1 MAEGDN
7 VYNLQK
13 RLLELIE
20 NEKIILDEQE
30 NLPGDSLGIY
40 IKDPGMS
47 YPIIGVCK
55 NLCYCEYNSVLAEEL
70 GHHFTS
76 TGTSTALFHH
86 HPGRLTL
93 SKVEESAIRWGTE
106 FALPIPHIIAA
117 IENNISGTIVDI
129 ANELSV
135 TADFL
140 MHRLRILSLTQD
152 YIKINDT
159 YKLVLCNYPNLHVVR
174 DSAQHSILVV

>member
-1 MAEGDN
+1 M
-7 VYNLQK
+7 YNLQK
-13 RLLELIE
+13 RLLELVETE
-20 NEKIILDEQE
+20 NIILDEQE

-40 IKDPGMS
+40 IKDPAMS
-47 YPIIGVCK
+47 QPIIGICK

-106 FALPIPHIIAA
+106 FALPTSHISNTIA
-117 IENNISGTIVDI
+117 NHLNGNIVDI
-129 ANELSV
+129 ASELGV
-135 TADFL
+135 TVEFL
-140 MHRLRILSLTQD
+140 IHRLRILSLTQD

-159 YKLVLCNYPNLHVVR
+159 YKLTLTNYPNIHIVKN
-174 DSAQHSILVV
+174 STQHNTLAI

>member
-1 MAEGDN
+1 M
-7 VYNLQK
+7 YNLQK
-13 RLLELIE
+13 RLLELVETE
-20 NEKIILDEQE
+20 NIILDEQE
-30 NLPGDSLGIY
+30 NLPSYSLGIY
-40 IKDPGMS
+40 IKDPVMP
-47 YPIIGVCK
+47 YPIIGICK
-55 NLCYCEYNSVLAEEL
+55 NLCYCEYNSILAEEL

-93 SKVEESAIRWGTE
+93 NKVEESAIRWGTE
-106 FALPIPHIIAA
+106 FALPILHITSTIA
-117 IENNISGTIVDI
+117 NHLNGTIVDI
-129 ANELSV
+129 ASELSV
-135 TADFL
+135 TTEFL

-174 DSAQHSILVV
+174 DSTQHSILAV